1 MQVHVTLGGDRV
13 GIERDVLFA
22 LLDNSVAHDRAAYR
36 RALEDGEIKYTDL
49 VEIARVGNIPVP
61 LFFAPMAV
69 VEAQL
74 ELKTKKLL
82 AGLTKSSFSLNARD
96 PVKVRDVELI
106 LRDLM
111 RKQMLLKKHDPTLVK
126 NTVVGSL
133 SKRGKS
139 VEVDAARLAELLG
152 INPETIR
159 DAPKKDTAVDRLIL
173 RLEVNQVL
181 VSQSQRLFMPQRLH
195 GLHFSGITVKDPK
208 VPYIF
213 LPSGDEGERIN
224 PAGRRTF
231 TLALLTVLVA
241 RGVFAPVN
249 YDSTAPATTGKYEYD
264 VAAQMLMPAAEFTR
278 LRPRTRTD
286 FEAVA
291 DEFKVTPSAAIVRA
305 LRLDL
310 IDNATAGALLAE
322 LRAEFAKAPKQRRNT
337 SKPVNAVR
345 KYNGRELSRRML
357 RALDE
362 GRLSTGDFCREVCLN
377 NLGPGDI
384 EEFRRS
390 LR

>member
-13 GIERDVLFA
+13 GIQRDVLVA
-22 LLDNSVAHDRAAYR
+22 LLDNSVANDRAAYR
-36 RALEDGEIKYTDL
+36 HALERGEIKYTDL
-49 VEIARVGNIPVP
+49 VEIARIGNIPVP
-61 LFFAPMAV
+61 LFFAPLPV

-82 AGLTKSSFSLNARD
+82 DGLTKISFSLNARD
-96 PVKVRDVELI
+96 PVKLRDVELI
-106 LRDLM
+106 LKDLI
-111 RKQMLLKKHDPTLVK
+111 RKQQLLKKHDPTLTK
-126 NTVVGSL
+126 NAIVGSL

-139 VEVDAARLAELLG
+139 VEVDAAQLAELLG
-152 INPETIR
+152 ITPETIR
-159 DAPKKDTAVDRLIL
+159 EAPKKDTAVDRLIL
-173 RLEVNQVL
+173 RLEANQVL

-195 GLHFSGITVKDPK
+195 GLHFSGMTVKEPK

-213 LPSGDEGERIN
+213 LPSGDEGERIS

-231 TLALLTVLVA
+231 TLTLLTVLVA
-241 RGVFAPVN
+241 RGIFAPVN

-264 VAAQMLMPAAEFTR
+264 VAAQMLMPAGEFKSF
-278 LRPRTRTD
+278 RPRTRAD

-310 IDNATAGALLAE
+310 IDNATAGAHLAE
-322 LRAEFAKAPKQRRNT
+322 LRAAFAQVPKQPRST

-384 EEFRRS
+384 EEFRRG

>member
-13 GIERDVLFA
+13 RIERDVLVA
-22 LLDNSVAHDRAAYR
+22 LLDNSVANDRAAYR
-36 RALEDGEIKYTDL
+36 HALEDGEIKYTDL

-61 LFFAPMAV
+61 LFFAPMTV
-69 VEAQL
+69 VESQL
-74 ELKTKKLL
+74 DLKMRKLL
-82 AGLTKSSFSLNARD
+82 DGLTKISFSLNARD
-96 PVKVRDVELI
+96 PVKLRDIELI
-106 LRDLM
+106 LKDLI
-111 RKQMLLKKHDPTLVK
+111 RKQTLLKKHDPTLAK
-126 NTVVGSL
+126 NAIVGSL

-139 VEVDAARLAELLG
+139 VEADAARLVELLG
-152 INPETIR
+152 ITPATIR
-159 DAPKKDTAVDRLIL
+159 EAPRKDTAVDRLIL
-173 RLEVNQVL
+173 RLEANQVL

-195 GLHFSGITVKDPK
+195 GLHFSGMTVKDPK

-213 LPSGDEGERIN
+213 LPSGDEGERIS

-231 TLALLTVLVA
+231 TLTLLTVLVA
-241 RGVFAPVN
+241 RGIFAPVN

-264 VAAQMLMPAAEFTR
+264 VAAQMLMPAAEFKG
-278 LRPRTRTD
+278 LRPRTRAD
-286 FEAVA
+286 FEAAA

-310 IDNATAGALLAE
+310 IDNHTASALLDH
-322 LRAEFAKAPKQRRNT
+322 LRAEFAQAPKQRRST

-362 GRLSTGDFCREVCLN
+362 GRLSAGDFCREVCLN
-377 NLGPGDI
+377 NLAPGDI
-384 EEFRRS
+384 EEFRRG